1 VILLNADK
9 ISKSFT
15 ERPLLDNISLSI
27 NEGDKI
33 GLIGVNGTGKST
45 LLKILAGKEDAE
57 GGTIIRTKGVRVGY
71 LPQNPIFSKELSVL
85 EQVLQDVA
93 SNERESKEYECKT
106 ILTKLGITDFD
117 QPVSNLSGGQ
127 KKRVALAGVL
137 ASPVEILILDEPTN
151 QLDNDMADWL
161 EKFLAKYPGAI
172 LLVTHDRYFLDRVTN
187 KIAELTDGSIY
198 AYDGNYSLYLELKL
212 AREEMALASER
223 KRATLYRTE
232 LEWIRSGV
240 RARGTKSKSRIDRF
254 EELKKSRLNMNSDRL
269 ELQTV
274 SSRLGKKIIE
284 LHHISKSYDDM
295 KMISDFEYTVL
306 RNDRI
311 GIIGPNGYGKS
322 TLLKMIMGMVLP
334 DEGAIEIG
342 DTVKIGYFSQEN
354 EEMDLSLRVIEY
366 IQTIAYQV
374 TTSEG
379 TFSASQMLERFLFSP
394 HTHSTVLNRLSGG
407 ERKRLALLRVLMG
420 APNVLLFDEPTN
432 DLDIQTL
439 SVLEDYLD
447 GFPGAVI
454 VISHDRYFL
463 DRVVQRIFSLEGN
476 GNVGH
481 YPGGYTDYLEIRQH
495 EEKEQ
500 QEALK
505 ANSKQSSRKNPTDR
519 KDQFAGKAEIQQK
532 VKFSYKE
539 QREFDTIE
547 DDIASLEQKLAELEL
562 EMSNAA
568 ANYDLLQELLPEKQ
582 ALEEELLAKMDRW
595 VYLNDLAEKM
605 KDRGDLNDDEKTS
618 AYFNDRFS

>member
-1 VILLNADK
+1 MILLNADK
-9 ISKSFT
+9 IKKSYT
-15 ERPLLDNISLSI
+15 ERPLLENISLSI

-57 GGTIIRTKGVRVGY
+57 GGTIIKTKGVRIGY
-71 LPQNPIFSKELSVL
+71 LPQNPVFSRDLSVL
-85 EQVLQDVA
+85 EQVLQDVSA
-93 SNERESKEYECKT
+93 NERESMEYECKT

-117 QPVSNLSGGQ
+117 EPVSHLSGGQ

-137 ASPVEILILDEPTN
+137 VSPVEILILDEPTN
-151 QLDNDMADWL
+151 HLDNEMADWL
-161 EKFLAKYPGAI
+161 EKYLIKYSGAI

-187 KIAELTDGSIY
+187 KITELTGSTIY
-198 AYDGNYSLYLELKL
+198 TYDGNYSLYLELKL
-212 AREEMALASER
+212 AREEMALATER

-232 LEWIRSGV
+232 LEWIKSGV

-254 EELKKSRLNMNSDRL
+254 EELKKSKLDLNTEKL
-269 ELQTV
+269 ELQTI
-274 SSRLGKKIIE
+274 SSRLGKKVIE
-284 LHHISKSYDDM
+284 LHHISKSYED
-295 KMISDFEYTVL
+295 KNLISDFEYTVL

-311 GIIGPNGYGKS
+311 GIVGPNGYGKS
-322 TLLKMIMGMVLP
+322 TILKMIMGTVLP
-334 DEGAIEIG
+334 DEGTIEIG

-366 IQTIAYQV
+366 ILAIAYQV

-379 TFSASQMLERFLFSP
+379 TFSASQMLERFLFPP
-394 HTHSTVLNRLSGG
+394 HTHSTVLGRLSGG
-407 ERKRLALLRVLMG
+407 ERKRLALLRVLMQ

-476 GNVGH
+476 GTIGH
-481 YPGGYTDYLEIRQH
+481 YPGGYSDYLELRQP
-495 EEKEQ
+495 EEKETSPSVQ
-500 QEALK
+500 K
-505 ANSKQSSRKNPTDR
+505 
-519 KDQFAGKAEIQQK
+519 IQQAK
-532 VKFSYKE
+532 QAGTEKNTKLKFSYNE
-539 QREFDTIE
+539 QREFDTI
-547 DDIASLEQKLAELEL
+547 DDEIASMEQQLAELDL
-562 EMSNAA
+562 QMSKEA
-568 ANYDLLQELLPEKQ
+568 ANYDLLQELLEKKH
-582 ALEEELLAKMDRW
+582 ALEEELSAKMDRW
-595 VYLNDLAEKM
+595 VYLNELADKIRE
-605 KDRGDLNDDEKTS
+605 NKTT
-618 AYFNDRFS
+618 

>member
-1 VILLNADK
+1 MILLNADK
-9 ISKSFT
+9 IIKSYT
-15 ERPLLDNISLSI
+15 ERPLLENISLSI

-33 GLIGVNGTGKST
+33 GLIGVNGTGKTT
-45 LLKILAGKEDAE
+45 LLKILAGKEEAE
-57 GGTIIRTKGVRVGY
+57 GGTIIKTKGVRIGY
-71 LPQNPIFSKELSVL
+71 LPQNPGFNKDFSVL

-117 QPVSNLSGGQ
+117 EPVSHLSGGQ

-137 ASPVEILILDEPTN
+137 VSPAEILILDEPTN
-151 QLDNDMADWL
+151 HLDNEMADWL
-161 EKFLAKYPGAI
+161 EKYLAKYTGAI

-187 KIAELTDGSIY
+187 KIAELTEGTIY
-198 AYDGNYSLYLELKL
+198 TYDGNYSLYLELKL
-212 AREEMALASER
+212 AREEMAMASER
-223 KRATLYRTE
+223 KRAALFRTE

-240 RARGTKSKSRIDRF
+240 QARGTKSKSRIDRF
-254 EELKKSRLNMNSDRL
+254 EELKKSKLNLNADKL
-269 ELQTV
+269 ELQTL

-284 LHHISKSYDDM
+284 LHHISKSYED
-295 KMISDFEYTVL
+295 KKLISDFEYTVL

-311 GIIGPNGYGKS
+311 GIIGPNGHGKS
-322 TLLKMIMGMVLP
+322 TLLKMIMGTVLP
-334 DEGAIEIG
+334 DEGTIEIG

-366 IQTIAYQV
+366 IQSVAYQI

-379 TFSASQMLERFLFSP
+379 TLSASQMLERFLFP
-394 HTHSTVLNRLSGG
+394 PFTHSTVLGWLSGG

-476 GNVGH
+476 GTIGH
-481 YPGGYTDYLEIRQH
+481 YPGGYTDYLELHQP
-495 EEKEQ
+495 EEKERT
-500 QEALK
+500 E
-505 ANSKQSSRKNPTDR
+505 
-519 KDQFAGKAEIQQK
+519 KDQKAQPVKQTEVQK
-532 VKFSYKE
+532 NTKLRFSYNE
-539 QREFDTIE
+539 QREFDSI
-547 DDIASLEQKLAELEL
+547 DDEIASLEQGLAELE
-562 EMSNAA
+562 EQMSKEAS
-568 ANYDLLQELLPEKQ
+568 NYDLLQELLLKKQ
-582 ALEEELLAKMDRW
+582 TLEEELSAKMDRW
-595 VYLNDLAEKM
+595 VYLNELADKM
-605 KDRGDLNDDEKTS
+605 NL
-618 AYFNDRFS
+618 